1 MEIIALRIP
10 EFIEQEDL
18 ELLMTKVSEEK
29 KEKLLKYRRSEDL
42 YRSLLGELLVRV
54 TACQYIGCKN
64 GALRFVFNHYGKPSL
79 ADDPGFSFNLSH
91 SGNWVVIIW
100 DQRQQ
105 ALGVDVEE
113 IKPVHMEIAERFFAE
128 TEYRDL
134 MMKQGKD
141 RLEYFFRLWT
151 LKESYVKAMG
161 KGLSIPFNDF
171 SLVQKGDNEWF
182 SPEARRFHFKS
193 FKADDRHSLSAC
205 AETEDIPD
213 QFKLMPFPALCRMLE
228 EM

>member
-1 MEIIALRIP
+1 MN
-10 EFIEQEDL
+10 
-18 ELLMTKVSEEK
+18 KVSEK
-29 KEKLLKYRRSEDL
+29 KRDKLSKYRRKEDL

-64 GALRFVFNHYGKPSL
+64 EAIRFVYNRYGKPFL
-79 ADDPGFSFNLSH
+79 AEYPSFSFNLSH
-91 SGNWVVIIW
+91 SGSWAVIIW
-100 DQRQQ
+100 DHRQQ

-113 IKPVHMEIAERFFAE
+113 IKPIHMEIAERFFAD

-134 MMKQGKD
+134 VIKQGKD
-141 RLEYFFRLWT
+141 QLEYFFRLWT

-182 SPEARRFHFKS
+182 SPEADRFHFKS

-213 QFKLMPFPALCRMLE
+213 QFKFMSFPALCRILE
-228 EM
+228 EI